1 MASQVVNQIFELV
14 NPLKIEFEQVC
25 SEPSLNFKRESE
37 FAMQIFANNDYLA
50 KVAIGNQISTRSA
63 IMNVAMIGITLNPAQ
78 KLAYLVP
85 RKGNICLDISYMG
98 LMHIAQQSG
107 AIKWCQS
114 AIVRKND
121 QFRREGLDKPPVH
134 IYNDFDTLEQRG
146 DAVGAYVV
154 VKTDDGDYLTHT
166 MRIED
171 IFAIRDRSEA
181 WKKYK
186 QDSSKKCPWVTDEE
200 QMILKT
206 VVKQATKYWPRR
218 ERLDAAIDHVNT
230 EGEEGINFSAERQP
244 EKDIT
249 PITVEQSNRINEI
262 LISVN
267 STFDALK
274 KACFSMTGRNVENQ
288 SELTSTEAAKL
299 ISSLERK
306 LSNKAEGEKNAA

>member
-1 MASQVVNQIFELV
+1 MSTQLIDQVFGLV
-14 NPLKIEFEQVC
+14 NPLKAEFEQVC
-25 SEPSLNFKRESE
+25 SEPSINFKRESE

-50 KVAIGNQISTRSA
+50 KIAISNPVSTRSA
-63 IMNVAMIGITLNPAQ
+63 VMNVAGVGISLNPAQ

-85 RKGNICLDISYMG
+85 RKGAICLDISYMG

-134 IYNDFDTLEQRG
+134 IYNDFDTEEQRG
-146 DAVGAYVV
+146 DIVGAYVV
-154 VKTDDGDYLTHT
+154 IKADDGDYLTHT
-166 MRIED
+166 MRID
-171 IFAIRDRSEA
+171 AIYAIRDRSEA

-206 VVKQATKYWPRR
+206 VVKQAAKYWPRR

-230 EGEEGINFSAERQP
+230 EGQEGINFANERQP
-244 EKDIT
+244 ERDISPVT
-249 PITVEQSNRINEI
+249 SETLQEINDLLIAMDKTWDDDLLPLCSRIFKRDIRESAD
-262 LISVN
+262 LTEPEAVK
-267 STFDALK
+267 ALGFLK
-274 KACFSMTGRNVENQ
+274 QR
-288 SELTSTEAAKL
+288 AA
-299 ISSLERK
+299 
-306 LSNKAEGEKNAA
+306 A

>member
-1 MASQVVNQIFELV
+1 MAGLLTDQVFNLI
-14 NPLKIEFEQVC
+14 NPLKAEFEQVC
-25 SEPSLNFKRESE
+25 AEPSIQFKRESE

-50 KVAIGNQISTRSA
+50 KIALSNPTSTRSA
-63 IMNVAMIGITLNPAQ
+63 LMNISGIGISLNPAQ

-85 RKGNICLDISYMG
+85 SKGAICLDISYMG

-134 IYNDFDTLEQRG
+134 VYNDFDTAEQRG
-146 DAVGAYVV
+146 DIVGAYVV

-166 MRIED
+166 MRIAD
-171 IFAIRDRSEA
+171 IYAIRDRSEA

-230 EGEEGINFSAERQP
+230 EGEEGINFAAERQP
-244 EKDIT
+244 ERDIT
-249 PITVEQSNRINEI
+249 PASLDTLKEINDL
-262 LISVN
+262 LIGMNKTWDDDLLPVCRQVFKRDIRES
-267 STFDALK
+267 
-274 KACFSMTGRNVENQ
+274 
-288 SELTSTEAAKL
+288 SELTQAEAV
-299 ISSLERK
+299 
-306 LSNKAEGEKNAA
+306 KALGFLKQRAAA

>member
-1 MASQVVNQIFELV
+1 MAGLLTDQVFNLI
-14 NPLKIEFEQVC
+14 NPLKAEFEQVC
-25 SEPSLNFKRESE
+25 AEPSIQFKRESE

-50 KVAIGNQISTRSA
+50 KIALSNPTSTRSA
-63 IMNVAMIGITLNPAQ
+63 LMNISGIGISLNPAQ

-85 RKGNICLDISYMG
+85 RKGAICLDISYMG

-121 QFRREGLDKPPVH
+121 QFRREGLDKPPIH
-134 IYNDFDTLEQRG
+134 IYNDFDTAEQRG
-146 DAVGAYVV
+146 EIVGAYVV

-166 MRIED
+166 MRIAD

-230 EGEEGINFSAERQP
+230 EGEEGINFAAERQP
-244 EKDIT
+244 ERDIT
-249 PITVEQSNRINEI
+249 PASLDTLKEINDLLIAMNKTWDEDLLPLCRRIFKRDILESGDLTEI
-262 LISVN
+262 EAVK
-267 STFDALK
+267 ALGFLK
-274 KACFSMTGRNVENQ
+274 QR
-288 SELTSTEAAKL
+288 AA
-299 ISSLERK
+299 
-306 LSNKAEGEKNAA
+306 A

>member
-1 MASQVVNQIFELV
+1 MASPVVNQVYELI
-14 NPLKIEFEQVC
+14 NPLKVEFEQVC
-25 SEPSLNFKRESE
+25 AEPSINFKRESE

-50 KVAIGNQISTRSA
+50 KTAMANTTSTRSA
-63 IMNVAMIGITLNPAQ
+63 IMNVAAIGITLNPAQ

-85 RKGNICLDISYMG
+85 RKGAICLDISYMG

-134 IYNDFDTLEQRG
+134 IYSEFDTKEQRG
-146 DAVGAYVV
+146 EVVGAYVV

-171 IFAIRDRSEA
+171 IYSIRDRSEA

-186 QDSSKKCPWVTDEE
+186 TDNSKKCPWVTDEE
-200 QMILKT
+200 QMMLKT
-206 VVKQATKYWPRR
+206 VVKQAAKYWPRR
-218 ERLDAAIDHVNT
+218 ERLDAAIDYVNT

-244 EKDIT
+244 ERDIT
-249 PITVEQSNRINEI
+249 PADIATIKEINDVLIAMNKTWDEDLLPLCSKIFRREI
-262 LISVN
+262 RDS
-267 STFDALK
+267 
-274 KACFSMTGRNVENQ
+274 
-288 SELTSTEAAKL
+288 SELTQIEAV
-299 ISSLERK
+299 
-306 LSNKAEGEKNAA
+306 KALGFLRQKAAA